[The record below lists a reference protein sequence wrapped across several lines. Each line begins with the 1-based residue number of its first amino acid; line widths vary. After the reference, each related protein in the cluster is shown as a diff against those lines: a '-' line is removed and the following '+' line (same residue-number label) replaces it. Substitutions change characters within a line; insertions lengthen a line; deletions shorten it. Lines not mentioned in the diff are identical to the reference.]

1 MKTLLALRQAKQEK
15 LETLNNLISG
25 AQTEKRSLSDSEI
38 SQQEALTSEVRNL
51 NKQIEAAELLADE
64 ERSLIGGSKTI
75 TENGK
80 PTNTEVRNFVMSGES
95 RSLSA
100 AVDASGGYT
109 VIPALD
115 KEIYKLLRDQSVF
128 RQNATVKTISTQ
140 TFEKLVSVGGTT
152 ATWAAESDDRNE
164 TSTSQ
169 LEKVTWSLNALYA
182 YPMTTE
188 ELLDWS
194 DFDVSGWLTSEV
206 ADESGQKEEAAF
218 WNGDGVKKPTG
229 LLTYT
234 TTAENDAVRA
244 FGTIQEIE
252 TASTAIASD
261 DLITLAHTLKKGYRG
276 SAKFFMNDATQ
287 EKIRKLKTSD
297 NDYLWRAGLMEGQA
311 NTLLGKVVE
320 TAEQIPDDYIVYG
333 DLAKAYYITDHTSGV
348 RMRKD
353 NITKPGFVKM
363 YTSRYVGGGLVD
375 SNAIKFMKVAAA

>member
-64 ERSLIGGSKTI
+64 ERSLIGGGKTI

-80 PTNTEVRNFVMSGES
+80 PNNTELRNFVLTGEA

-100 AVDASGGYT
+100 AVDASGGFT

-128 RQNATVKTISTQ
+128 RQNATVKTLSTQ
-140 TFEKLVSVGGTT
+140 TFEKLISVGGTS

-164 TSTSQ
+164 TGTSQ
-169 LEKVTWSLNALYA
+169 LVKVTWSLNSLYA
-182 YPMTTE
+182 YPMTTQ

-234 TTAENDAVRA
+234 KTAENDAVRA

-261 DLITLAHTLKKGYRG
+261 DLLTLAHTLKKGYRG
-276 SAKFFMNDATQ
+276 SAKFYMNDATQ

-333 DLAKAYYITDHTSGV
+333 DLAKAYFITDHTSGV
-348 RMRKD
+348 RMLKD

-375 SNAIKFMKVAAA
+375 SNAIKFMKVASA